1 MSYALKSLLFLIFV
15 AEKPRTPKCKAKVDV
30 GFILDSSGSLRND
43 YQREKDFLKA
53 LAGAFGM
60 SPDGSRAGVITF
72 SYYSEHSIKM
82 KDHTDIN
89 TFNKAVDAIP
99 LMGSTTRIDRALRL
113 TQKELFA
120 PENGGRPGVTKILI
134 LLTDGTQTQDVGAE
148 DPGDITDEIRQS
160 GVIVLVIGIGP
171 GTNQTELNH
180 MAGGADNAF
189 SAASFEELVGGE
201 FITMITNRS
210 CSEGIFIFCNF
221 LMRYRWCLIINDGSQ
236 ISTIIS

>member
-1 MSYALKSLLFLIFV
+1 MFIYPEIPANNRKNFYLSKAPVYDLFIAV
-15 AEKPRTPKCKAKVDV
+15 KPPAPKCKAKVDV
-30 GFILDSSGSLRND
+30 GFILDSSGSLRNN
-43 YQREKDFLKA
+43 YQDEKDFMKN
-53 LAGAFGM
+53 LAGAFGIA
-60 SPDGSRAGVITF
+60 PDGSRAGVITF

-120 PENGGRPGVTKILI
+120 PENGGRPGIIKILI

-148 DPGDITDEIRQS
+148 DPGYITDEIRNS
-160 GVIVLVIGIGP
+160 GVAVIVIGIGP

-189 SAASFEELVGGE
+189 SAASFEELVGGG
-201 FITMITNRS
+201 FIGEIAKKS
-210 CSEGIFIFCNF
+210 CEEG
-221 LMRYRWCLIINDGSQ
+221 G
-236 ISTIIS
+236 